1 MRARKKKITV
11 QQILVYAA
19 LCIAVFLS
27 IFPIYWM
34 IVASLK
40 PVSET
45 MAGFESLR
53 IHHLTLENY
62 QKVNAVV
69 PMLNPVI
76 NSMFTMTM
84 GTITSLLFCSLAG
97 FAFAKF
103 RFPGRDQLF
112 MVVLLTLFIPQEVC
126 VVPLYSVMRKLKL
139 VNSLWSLII
148 PRAASALGIFYM
160 RQYCMAIPNELIEAS
175 RIDGASP
182 FKQFTKI
189 TLPYVLFVTTPYL
202 ITQFVGNIN
211 NFNVIWL
218 LSGGGPMTGD
228 YYQGGRTDLLIT
240 WLYRITTG
248 EQNYKLASVIGILT
262 FLVCAVF
269 SLAVYARTSK
279 SGEGDFQ

>member
-1 MRARKKKITV
+1 MRVRKKKITV

-112 MVVLLTLFIPQEVC
+112 MIVLLTLFIPQEVC

-175 RIDGASP
+175 RIDGCSSLKMYTRVVVPVIKPGDRLLGSADDD
-182 FKQFTKI
+182 
-189 TLPYVLFVTTPYL
+189 LPLERF
-202 ITQFVGNIN
+202 
-211 NFNVIWL
+211 L
-218 LSGGGPMTGD
+218 LPVDLPALPLEVYADGRHLAAAGWRRSGDAVAGHSGGHDDCGSAD
-228 YYQGGRTDLLIT
+228 CYSL
-240 WLYRITTG
+240 
-248 EQNYKLASVIGILT
+248 
-262 FLVCAVF
+262 FCAAKIPNCRF
-269 SLAVYARTSK
+269 DERCC
-279 SGEGDFQ
+279 EG

>member
-1 MRARKKKITV
+1 MRVRKKKITV

-175 RIDGASP
+175 RIDGCSSLKMYTRVVAPVIKPAIASWAALTMISRWNDFFFP
-182 FKQFTKI
+182 LIFLRSRSKY
-189 TLPYVLFVTTPYL
+189 TLMV
-202 ITQFVGNIN
+202 
-211 NFNVIWL
+211 VISL
-218 LSGGGPMTGD
+218 LP
-228 YYQGGRTDLLIT
+228 
-240 WLYRITTG
+240 
-248 EQNYKLASVIGILT
+248 V
-262 FLVCAVF
+262 
-269 SLAVYARTSK
+269 
-279 SGEGDFQ
+279 GEGLATPWPVILAGTTIAVLPIVILYFVLQKFQIADLMSGAVKG

>member
-1 MRARKKKITV
+1 MRVRKKKITV

-62 QKVNAVV
+62 QKVDAVV

-160 RQYCMAIPNELIEAS
+160 RQYCMATPNELIEAS
-175 RIDGASP
+175 RIDGCSSLKMYTSVVVPVIKPAIASWAALTMISRWNDFFFP
-182 FKQFTKI
+182 LIFLRSRSKY
-189 TLPYVLFVTTPYL
+189 TLMV
-202 ITQFVGNIN
+202 
-211 NFNVIWL
+211 VISL
-218 LSGGGPMTGD
+218 LP
-228 YYQGGRTDLLIT
+228 
-240 WLYRITTG
+240 
-248 EQNYKLASVIGILT
+248 V
-262 FLVCAVF
+262 
-269 SLAVYARTSK
+269 
-279 SGEGDFQ
+279 GEGLATPWPVILAGTTIAVLPIVILYFVLQKFQIADLMSGAVKG

>member
-1 MRARKKKITV
+1 MRVRKKKITV
-11 QQILVYAA
+11 QQILIYAA
-19 LCIAVFLS
+19 LCVAVFLS

-139 VNSLWSLII
+139 VNSLWSLVI

-175 RIDGASP
+175 RIDGCSSLKMYTRVVVPVIKPAIASWAALTMISRWNDFFFP
-182 FKQFTKI
+182 LIFLRSRSKY
-189 TLPYVLFVTTPYL
+189 TLMV
-202 ITQFVGNIN
+202 
-211 NFNVIWL
+211 VISL
-218 LSGGGPMTGD
+218 LP
-228 YYQGGRTDLLIT
+228 
-240 WLYRITTG
+240 
-248 EQNYKLASVIGILT
+248 V
-262 FLVCAVF
+262 
-269 SLAVYARTSK
+269 
-279 SGEGDFQ
+279 GEGLATPWPVILAGTTIAVLPIVILYFVLQKFQIADLMSGAVKG

>member
-1 MRARKKKITV
+1 MRVRKKKITV

-126 VVPLYSVMRKLKL
+126 VVPLYSVMRD
-139 VNSLWSLII
+139 
-148 PRAASALGIFYM
+148 ASISSFGMAM
-160 RQYCMAIPNELIEAS
+160 QYW
-175 RIDGASP
+175 RI
-182 FKQFTKI
+182 
-189 TLPYVLFVTTPYL
+189 
-202 ITQFVGNIN
+202 
-211 NFNVIWL
+211 
-218 LSGGGPMTGD
+218 
-228 YYQGGRTDLLIT
+228 
-240 WLYRITTG
+240 
-248 EQNYKLASVIGILT
+248 
-262 FLVCAVF
+262 
-269 SLAVYARTSK
+269 
-279 SGEGDFQ
+279 